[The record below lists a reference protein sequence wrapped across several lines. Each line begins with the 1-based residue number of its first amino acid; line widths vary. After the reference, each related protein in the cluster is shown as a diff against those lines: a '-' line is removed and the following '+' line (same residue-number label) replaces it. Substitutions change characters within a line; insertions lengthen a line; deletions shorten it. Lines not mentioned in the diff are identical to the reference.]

1 MITMPTLFGVVL
13 APKKNRPTHWPKKLP
28 WRIMDQNQL
37 MDHQSW
43 TDHHGKFHE
52 KNAFLGLLEKCRT
65 HFQQIPP
72 TVEFNQWEIRKLS
85 KVTKQIQK
93 LYFRFGQSIRSPQR
107 NRTPLPYL
115 PQQSWGHTA
124 SRVFFGFVQSLRM
137 WVKECHKTHHPAGKS
152 P

>member
-1 MITMPTLFGVVL
+1 MEVL
-13 APKKNRPTHWPKKLP
+13 R
-28 WRIMDQNQL
+28 DQNQL
-37 MDHQSW
+37 IDHQSW

-52 KNAFLGLLEKCRT
+52 KNAFLGLEKCRT
-65 HFQQIPP
+65 HISNRFP
-72 TVEFNQWEIRKLS
+72 LS

-137 WVKECHKTHHPAGKS
+137 WVKECHKTHHPPGKS
-152 P
+152 PFFLWVVWLPFPGTWVLPSGNFLHSELEAMAQSK